1 VAGFRRYATYR
12 VATAAS
18 AFTNTV
24 FGLLR
29 ASITVATVGAAGGTL
44 AGYDARTVAT
54 YAWLTQAL
62 IGPVQVFQWT
72 ELAQQVRTGAVAVD
86 LVRPMDLQAQY
97 LATNLGRAAYM
108 LLPRGLPPLLV
119 GALTFGLTLPTDV
132 WPWAAGAVSVLLAVQ
147 ISFACQFLV
156 NLAAFWLL
164 EIRGVMI
171 LYVVTSGVLCGLYL
185 PVHWFPPWLS
195 TLAAATPFPS
205 MLQTPVDLLTGRLAT
220 PSAAVGA
227 LAVQLA
233 WAVGMLALGR
243 LVLAVATRR
252 LVVQGG

>member
-1 VAGFRRYATYR
+1 MFPELDLVILSRLQFAL
-12 VATAAS
+12 TAMYH
-18 AFTNTV
+18 FLFVPLTL
-24 FGLLR
+24 GLSLLL
-29 ASITVATVGAAGGTL
+29 AITVAFL
-44 AGYDARTVAT
+44 AD
-54 YAWLTQAL
+54 
-62 IGPVQVFQWT
+62 
-72 ELAQQVRTGAVAVD
+72 
-86 LVRPMDLQAQY
+86 M
-97 LATNLGRAAYM
+97 
-108 LLPRGLPPLLV
+108 
-119 GALTFGLTLPTDV
+119 
-132 WPWAAGAVSVLLAVQ
+132 
-147 ISFACQFLV
+147 LV